1 VGTLADERESF
12 DAMMRETFGAPPAV
26 RQLDPALI
34 SDPGFQ
40 RRYAAETGVLRGLDE
55 PWLAVT
61 TSFVVDGAGRIVATM
76 RPQVSGPTLAAL
88 LERNPHGLDAQTTAA
103 IAMDVLSALSA
114 LHARGVAHR
123 GNLVEHV
130 IVGLDGTCV
139 LVDEGLAP
147 RWPNESTQAAVAADL
162 RSFADLIARC
172 LGSHSHSRRGR
183 PTPPRVV
190 RSANSGP
197 GVARWI
203 PRPTANPLRPLATHA
218 SDLRTPSVDTAA
230 ALLTELGS
238 AAARAFEP
246 DWDMQARERLAV
258 VSQAFAASAPMPALP
273 AMEPPA
279 DEPDPLSLGYVS
291 IWPLPRPIRLALIVA
306 AVVGATISFLI
317 AIQGQN
323 SSSTNPNTP
332 TTPQAIA
339 IAAPSASASASAS
352 ANGVAPTQP
361 QSSASASV
369 SPSPSQSTA
378 APLSSPTTVPAVPPS
393 APAPGTTATVPVS
406 NPVGAVANAGFET
419 GSLAG
424 WNCSSTDSVV
434 TSPVHSG
441 NFALRG
447 AANNSDD
454 AQCSQTINVAPGR
467 SYTLS
472 GWVNGSYV
480 FIGVSGT
487 GSRNDPTMWTSGTNG
502 SYTRLSIG
510 FTTGSSSVTIYVHG
524 WYAQGTYF
532 ADDITLS

>member
-1 VGTLADERESF
+1 
-12 DAMMRETFGAPPAV
+12 MMRETFGAPPAV
-26 RQLDPALI
+26 RQLDAALI

-103 IAMDVLSALSA
+103 MAMDVLSALSA

-130 IVGLDGTCV
+130 IIGVDGTCV

-162 RSFADLIARC
+162 RSFSDLVARC
-172 LGSHSHSRRGR
+172 LGSRAHGRRGR
-183 PTPPRVV
+183 PIPPRVV
-190 RSANSGP
+190 RSGNSDA
-197 GVARWI
+197 GVGRWI
-203 PRPTANPLRPLATHA
+203 PRPTANPLRPLATRA
-218 SDLRTPSVDTAA
+218 ADLRAPGIDTAA
-230 ALLTELGS
+230 QLLTELGA

-246 DWDMQARERLAV
+246 DWDMRARERLAV
-258 VSQAFAASAPMPALP
+258 ASQAFAAAAPSTPELTVMP
-273 AMEPPA
+273 PPA

-291 IWPLPRPIRLALIVA
+291 IWPLPRPVRLALIVA
-306 AVVGATISFLI
+306 AVVGATVSFLI
-317 AIQGQN
+317 AVEGRN
-323 SSSTNPNTP
+323 SGSTNPNTP

-339 IAAPSASASASAS
+339 IAAPSASETAGGIAPGQTSASASAS
-352 ANGVAPTQP
+352 ASP
-361 QSSASASV
+361 

-378 APLSSPTTVPAVPPS
+378 TPASSPGAGAAS
-393 APAPGTTATVPVS
+393 SAAPAPGTTAPVPVS
-406 NPVGAVANAGFET
+406 NPVGAVVNAGFET
-419 GSLAG
+419 GSLSG
-424 WNCSSTDSVV
+424 WNCSSTDFVV
-434 TSPVHSG
+434 KNPVHSG

-447 AANNSDD
+447 EANNSDD
-454 AQCSQTINVAPGR
+454 AQCGQTVTVVPGR
-467 SYTLS
+467 TYTLS
-472 GWVNGSYV
+472 AWVNGSYV
-480 FIGVSGT
+480 FVGVSGT

-502 SYTRLSIG
+502 SYSRISIG
-510 FTTGSSSVTIYVHG
+510 FTSASSSVTIYVHG

-532 ADDITLS
+532 ADDVSLS

>member
-1 VGTLADERESF
+1 MGTLADERESF

-26 RQLDPALI
+26 RQLDAALI

-76 RPQVSGPTLAAL
+76 RPQVPGPTLAAL

-123 GNLVEHV
+123 GDLVEHV
-130 IVGLDGTCV
+130 IVGVDGTCV
-139 LVDEGLAP
+139 MVDEGLAQ
-147 RWPNESTQAAVAADL
+147 RWPNESTQAAVAGDL
-162 RSFADLIARC
+162 RSFSDLVARC
-172 LGSHSHSRRGR
+172 LGSRAHSRRGR

-190 RSANSGP
+190 RSANGDA

-203 PRPTANPLRPLATHA
+203 PRPTANPLRPLAIHA
-218 SDLRTPSVDTAA
+218 ADLRNPGADTAA
-230 ALLTELGS
+230 ALLTELGA

-246 DWDMQARERLAV
+246 DWDLRARERLAV
-258 VSQAFAASAPMPALP
+258 VSQAFAASAPSMPALP
-273 AMEPPA
+273 ALPPPA
-279 DEPDPLSLGYVS
+279 DEPNPLSLGYSS
-291 IWPLPRPIRLALIVA
+291 IWPLPRPIRFALIVA

-323 SSSTNPNTP
+323 SNSNPNTP
-332 TTPQAIA
+332 TTPQAVA
-339 IAAPSASASASAS
+339 IAAPSSTADPTAPTSQPSGTASASA
-352 ANGVAPTQP
+352 
-361 QSSASASV
+361 

-378 APLSSPTTVPAVPPS
+378 TPASSATAAPVAPQPT
-393 APAPGTTATVPVS
+393 PAPGTTGPVPIA
-406 NPVGAVANAGFET
+406 NPPGPVANAGFET

-424 WNCSSTDSVV
+424 WNCSGTDSVV

-447 AANNSDD
+447 AADNSDD
-454 AQCSQTINVAPGR
+454 AQCSQTVNIQPGR
-467 SYTLS
+467 TYTLS
-472 GWVNGSYV
+472 AWVNGSYV
-480 FIGVSGT
+480 FVGVSGT

-502 SYTRLSIG
+502 SYSQISIS
-510 FTTGSSSVTIYVHG
+510 FSSGSSRVTIYVHG

-532 ADDITLS
+532 ADDVSLS

>member
-26 RQLDPALI
+26 RQLDVALI

-76 RPQVSGPTLAAL
+76 RPQVPGPTLAAL

-123 GNLVEHV
+123 GDLVEHV
-130 IVGLDGTCV
+130 IVGVDGTCV
-139 LVDEGLAP
+139 MVDEGLAP
-147 RWPNESTQAAVAADL
+147 RWPNESTQAAVAADV
-162 RSFADLIARC
+162 RSFADLVARC
-172 LGSHSHSRRGR
+172 LGSRAHSRRGR

-190 RSANSGP
+190 RSANSGA
-197 GVARWI
+197 GVGRWI
-203 PRPTANPLRPLATHA
+203 PRPTANPLRPLATHVA
-218 SDLRTPSVDTAA
+218 DLRTPGVDTAA

-246 DWDMQARERLAV
+246 DWDMRARERLAV
-258 VSQAFAASAPMPALP
+258 VSRAFTAAAPSMPALP
-273 AMEPPA
+273 AMPPPA
-279 DEPDPLSLGYVS
+279 DEPNPLSLGYVS
-291 IWPLPRPIRLALIVA
+291 IWPLPRPVRLALIVA
-306 AVVGATISFLI
+306 AVVGATVSFLI

-323 SSSTNPNTP
+323 SGSTNPNTP

-339 IAAPSASASASAS
+339 IAEPSATAGAVTPTQTRSSASASASAS
-352 ANGVAPTQP
+352 
-361 QSSASASV
+361 
-369 SPSPSQSTA
+369 PSPSQSSA
-378 APLSSPTTVPAVPPS
+378 APASSPATAPAAPPS
-393 APAPGTTATVPVS
+393 APAPGTTGPAPIS
-406 NPVGAVANAGFET
+406 NPAGPVVNMGFET

-424 WNCSSTDSVV
+424 WNCSGADSVV
-434 TSPVHSG
+434 TNPVHSG

-454 AQCSQTINVAPGR
+454 AQCSQTVSVVPGR
-467 SYTLS
+467 TYTLS

-480 FIGVSGT
+480 FIGVAGT

-502 SYTRLSIG
+502 SYAQLSIG
-510 FTTGSSSVTIYVHG
+510 FRTASSSVTIYVHG

-532 ADDITLS
+532 ADDISLS